1 MPRRTATMLAST
13 LVLIALLCA
22 GVLIKVPYSEM
33 SPGPTV
39 NTLGDARGE
48 PVLQIS
54 GRKTYPPSGHLNMT
68 TVRVTG
74 AEYRMNIVEAVY
86 GWLTHDSVVV
96 PHDTL
101 YPDGKTEEQSTQENA
116 EEFSQ
121 SQESAKVAALKELDI
136 PVATQ
141 IVVSSVVKGS
151 PSEGKL
157 HAGDVIKAVDGTAVK
172 EPGDVAKLVTEHRP
186 GENVVF
192 TIVPEKEAAAA
203 EKAGRAPEGGEKVTV
218 KTVKAPAA
226 EGEEGGK
233 DRAIVGIRAG
243 TDHTFPFEIDIK
255 LADVGGPSAG
265 LMFSLGIIDK
275 LTPGDLTG
283 GEFVAGTG
291 TIDDAGKVGPIGGIN
306 MKLVG
311 AREAGARYFLT
322 PDENCASAAADTPDG
337 LTLVRV
343 KTIEDA
349 TKALEQIRSGK
360 TAALASCSTG

>member
-1 MPRRTATMLAST
+1 MPRRTATMLASA
-13 LVLIALLCA
+13 LILIVLFCA
-22 GVLIKVPYSEM
+22 GLLIKVPYSEM

-48 PVLQIS
+48 PVLRIT
-54 GRKTYPPSGHLNMT
+54 GRKTYPTSGHLNMT

-74 AEYRMNIVEAVY
+74 ADYRMNLGQAVW
-86 GWLTHDSVVV
+86 GWLAHDSVVV

-141 IVVSSVVKGS
+141 VVVSTVVKGS

-157 HAGDVIKAVDGTAVK
+157 HAGDVIKAVDGTVVE
-172 EPGDVAKLVTEHRP
+172 EPGDVAELVTKHQP
-186 GENVVF
+186 GENVTF
-192 TIVPEKEAAAA
+192 TIVPAKEAAAA
-203 EKAGRAPEGGEKVTV
+203 EKAGRAPEGGRKITITTE
-218 KTVKAPAA
+218 KAPPA
-226 EGEEGGK
+226 EEGGK
-233 DRAIVGIRAG
+233 ERAVVGIRAG
-243 TDHTFPFEIDIK
+243 TDHTFPFEIDIE

-283 GEFVAGTG
+283 GKFVAGTG

-322 PDENCASAAADTPDG
+322 PDDNCAAAASDTPDG

-343 KTIEDA
+343 KTLDDA
-349 TKALEQIRSGK
+349 RKSLERISAGK
-360 TAALASCSTG
+360 TDALPSCSAG

>member
-39 NTLGDARGE
+39 NTLGKVGGE

-54 GRKTYPPSGHLNMT
+54 GHKTYKTSGNLNMT

-74 AEYRMNIVEAVY
+74 ADYNMNLVEAVY
-86 GWLTHDSVVV
+86 GWLGHDTLVV

-101 YPDGKTEEQSTQENA
+101 YPDGKTEQQSTQENA

-121 SQESAKVAALKELDI
+121 SQESAKVAALTELGI
-136 PVATQ
+136 PVSSRV
-141 IVVSSVVKGS
+141 VVSTVIKDS
-151 PSEGKL
+151 PSQGKL

-172 EPGDVAKLVTEHRP
+172 QPEDVAKLVTRHKP
-186 GENVVF
+186 GQDVTF
-192 TIVPEKEAAAA
+192 TVIPAKTAAAA
-203 EKAGRAPEGGEKVTV
+203 EKAGKEPRGTEKITL
-218 KTVKAPAA
+218 TTEKAPK
-226 EGEEGGK
+226 EN
-233 DRAIVGIRAG
+233 RAIVGIQAG

-265 LMFSLGIIDK
+265 LMFSLGIVDK
-275 LTPGDLTG
+275 LTPSQLTG
-283 GEFVAGTG
+283 GKFVAGTG
-291 TIDDAGKVGPIGGIN
+291 TIDDKGKVGPIGGIN

-311 AREAGARYFLT
+311 ARNAGARYFLT
-322 PDENCASAAADTPDG
+322 PDENCKAAASDTPDG

-343 KTIEDA
+343 KNIDDA
-349 TKALEQIRSGK
+349 KKSLDSIRSGD
-360 TAALASCSTG
+360 TAALPSCSTG